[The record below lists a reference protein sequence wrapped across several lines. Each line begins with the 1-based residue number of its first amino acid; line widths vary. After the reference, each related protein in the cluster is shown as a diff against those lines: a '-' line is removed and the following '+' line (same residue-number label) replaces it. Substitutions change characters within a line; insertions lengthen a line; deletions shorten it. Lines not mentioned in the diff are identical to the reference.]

1 MKTPTV
7 VVKTIVYISAT
18 IIVYWLNVWCIV
30 SVMEVVVQMRELDL
44 EEMDETVETISS
56 ILTASQNFMRQQQV
70 RS

>member
-1 MKTPTV
+1 
-7 VVKTIVYISAT
+7 
-18 IIVYWLNVWCIV
+18 
-30 SVMEVVVQMRELDL
+30 MEVVVQMRELDL